1 MDEPCIHVRNLTKS
15 FAGRTVVDNLSLDV
29 QKGEDGISIDMSY
42 LPTACIIQGS
52 GGRRVHQPIPCW
64 EQEQRRGG
72 LEPLSDSELKK
83 TQRAFD
89 HVTEICGLENA
100 GLIEWTEE
108 YDKQA

>member
-1 MDEPCIHVRNLTKS
+1 MK
-15 FAGRTVVDNLSLDV
+15 
-29 QKGEDGISIDMSY
+29 KDGGGVSIEMSY
-42 LPTACIIQGS
+42 LPTACIIQKA
-52 GGRRVHQPIPCW
+52 GGRRLHQAIPCW

-72 LEPLSDSELKK
+72 LEPLSEGELKK

-89 HVTEICGLENA
+89 HITEICGLENA